1 MEERETPAHKHERR
15 PMLARMARIE
25 GHVHAIRD
33 MLAEDRPCP
42 EVLVQLAAVKAALNQ
57 VARLVF
63 EDHLDS
69 CIRHAAGKREADAE
83 IESLKTALGG
93 YFSF

>member
-1 MEERETPAHKHERR
+1 MEEREVPPHQHDRR

-25 GHVHAIRD
+25 GHVHAIRA

-42 EVLVQLAAVKAALNQ
+42 EVLVQLAAVKGAINQ

-69 CIRHAAGKREADAE
+69 CVRHAAGKGEVDAE
-83 IESLKTALGG
+83 IESLKTALSG